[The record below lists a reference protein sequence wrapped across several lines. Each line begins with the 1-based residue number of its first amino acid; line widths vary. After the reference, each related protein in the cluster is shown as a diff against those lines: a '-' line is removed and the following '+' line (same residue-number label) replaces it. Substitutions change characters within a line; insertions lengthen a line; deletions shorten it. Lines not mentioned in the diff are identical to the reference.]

1 MDMASLAE
9 GVSVSSSKRTDR
21 LFFCSDKN
29 RSKVE
34 STNGAFTFERRLWS
48 KARSFS
54 VNVFV
59 DDTAQQVKGE
69 EIEKQKKK
77 FLVRYHQDKVSG
89 AIAESS
95 CRKETWF
102 MLYVVVS

>member
-54 VNVFV
+54 LNVFV
-59 DDTAQQVKGE
+59 DDTSLSSFVAQALEATRSGDDDGDDSLETKGN
-69 EIEKQKKK
+69 
-77 FLVRYHQDKVSG
+77 
-89 AIAESS
+89 
-95 CRKETWF
+95 
-102 MLYVVVS
+102 